1 MWFACVINF
10 TYTACMLSYGD
21 WERDFDL
28 LLLGCGDNSGDPC
41 SSTGDGDFSCFNCGR
56 NSGDTEL
63 LGDAGSS
70 FGDGKY
76 SLDKTASFGVAFM
89 GDWSSEDGV
98 CFSTEGDSFGEQVG
112 L

>member
-1 MWFACVINF
+1 
-10 TYTACMLSYGD
+10 MLSYGD